1 MKRLTIIRKYNRE
14 KIRPMD
20 LKISNTRFM
29 KQINVGIRRSRKKKT
44 TLGGKMGK
52 ARKYGDL
59 GIRLVIIDL
68 DILYL

>member
-1 MKRLTIIRKYNRE
+1 
-14 KIRPMD
+14 
-20 LKISNTRFM
+20 M

-59 GIRLVIIDL
+59 GIRSVIIDL
-68 DILYL
+68 DILYLWYQENMKGPVL